1 MPLAILGFMSSR
13 IVHADHWIGDA
24 GFIVPDLGG
33 DWRQPV
39 HLAPLAPWQAWLLV
53 SALVTSGV
61 AFALGAFT
69 RAAGAVFA
77 ITLAYVA
84 LADRLA
90 AFTVS
95 KLAPVLVLALVAT
108 PCAARTSVDA
118 WWAARRGRAA
128 GAPTHVSWGNV
139 RFFQALLVVFYL
151 GAGVCKLRGDWLD
164 RYDVLWTHLHDSYQT
179 PVTVLVAN
187 LAPTWSWG
195 GLQVATLVFETGAPL
210 LLAAPWTRGPALAY
224 GLAMHAMIGL
234 MFGPV
239 VWFSLLMMIWLAA
252 SFAPPRWLE
261 VALRWPA
268 GAALTRER

>member
-1 MPLAILGFMSSR
+1 M
-13 IVHADHWIGDA
+13 
-24 GFIVPDLGG
+24 
-33 DWRQPV
+33 
-39 HLAPLAPWQAWLLV
+39 
-53 SALVTSGV
+53 
-61 AFALGAFT
+61 
-69 RAAGAVFA
+69 
-77 ITLAYVA
+77 
-84 LADRLA
+84 
-90 AFTVS
+90 
-95 KLAPVLVLALVAT
+95 
-108 PCAARTSVDA
+108 
-118 WWAARRGRAA
+118 
-128 GAPTHVSWGNV
+128 
-139 RFFQALLVVFYL
+139 
-151 GAGVCKLRGDWLD
+151 RGDWLD

-261 VALRWPA
+261 VALRLARRRGPHRA
-268 GAALTRER
+268 SGEAAPRGRVLASRAWGER